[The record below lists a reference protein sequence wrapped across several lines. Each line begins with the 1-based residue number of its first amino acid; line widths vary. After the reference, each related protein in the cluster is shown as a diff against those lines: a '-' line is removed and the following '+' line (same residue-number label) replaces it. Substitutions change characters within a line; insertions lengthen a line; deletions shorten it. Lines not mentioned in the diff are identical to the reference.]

1 MSQYCYSKGRQCTI
15 TTISQSSRMCDL
27 VSDNYTLLS
36 VITRY
41 GISLGTGEKTLA
53 QVCEENQ
60 LDLNTLLLL
69 LNCSQMEELNLSK
82 DQLSSID
89 LECLLNFLYRSH
101 AYFLDYR
108 LPLIRQRLLS
118 AISNCPAEVAFVIR
132 RFFDEYVEEVRKHMS
147 YEEKTVFP
155 YARKLRRGERDD
167 HYNIGIYHKRHDQI
181 EMKITELKNLLIRYY
196 PAPSSYELTSVLHD
210 IFICEE
216 DLATHNKIEDFVF
229 TPYIEALEQERL

>member
-1 MSQYCYSKGRQCTI
+1 
-15 TTISQSSRMCDL
+15 MCDL

-53 QVCEENQ
+53 QVCDENQ
-60 LDLNTLLLL
+60 LDLTTLLLL
-69 LNCSQMEELNLSK
+69 LNCSQMEQLDLSRE
-82 DQLSSID
+82 QLSTIH
-89 LECLLNFLYRSH
+89 LECLLSYLSRSH
-101 AYFLDYR
+101 AYFLDFR
-108 LPLIRQRLLS
+108 LPLIRQRLLA
-118 AISNCPAEVAFVIR
+118 AISNCPSEVAFVIR
-132 RFFDEYVEEVRKHMS
+132 RFFDEYVEEVRKHMN

-155 YARKLRRGERDD
+155 YARKLGRGEKDE

-196 PAPSSYELTSVLHD
+196 PSPSTYELTSVLQD

-229 TPYIEALEQERL
+229 TPYIEALESGSL